1 VFVSMSFF
9 GRTPALLI
17 VILLLLPAWLGSAFG
32 QTKKIGRPGS
42 TSREAATDAELARM
56 RADVIQKMKDS
67 RAGAE
72 KLAALREEEVNK
84 LTDEYKKRREFYY
97 QGFISRAE
105 VNQIE
110 RALAD
115 ALARLEGDKRWIS
128 EQDIAITETSMRD
141 ELLRLPSLAI
151 GSYSETG
158 TLIRFNGDRIW
169 SIADAPKIQNFFF
182 ETFGRRLP
190 ISAYGQTAI
199 HDRLQFD
206 HRNALDIA
214 LHPDS
219 HEGLSLISYL
229 RQSRI
234 PFIAFRNAV
243 AGSST
248 GAHIH
253 IGKPSPSLRTVMTR

>member
-1 VFVSMSFF
+1 MSLSR
-9 GRTPALLI
+9 RTPP
-17 VILLLLPAWLGSAFG
+17 LLLVTLLVLPAWLGSGFG
-32 QTKKIGRPGS
+32 QANKTGS
-42 TSREAATDAELARM
+42 SSRSSRDGDAELARM

-72 KLAALREEEVNK
+72 KLVGLREEEVK
-84 LTDEYKKRREFYY
+84 RLTEEYKKRREFYQ
-97 QGFISRAE
+97 QGLISRAE
-105 VNQIE
+105 VSQIE
-110 RALAD
+110 QALA
-115 ALARLEGDKRWIS
+115 AAASRLDGDKRSMS

-141 ELLRLPSLAI
+141 ELLRLPNLTI
-151 GSYSETG
+151 GGYSEIG
-158 TLIRFNGDRIW
+158 NLIRFNGDQIW
-169 SIADAPKIQNFFF
+169 SIADAPKVQRFFF
-182 ETFGRRLP
+182 QTFGRGLP

-199 HDRLQFD
+199 HNRLQFD
-206 HRNALDIA
+206 HRDAIDVA

-219 HEGLSLISYL
+219 QEGYALISYL

-253 IGKPSPSLRTVMTR
+253 IGRPSPSVRTVITR

>member
-1 VFVSMSFF
+1 MSLF
-9 GRTPALLI
+9 GPTPALLI
-17 VILLLLPAWLGSAFG
+17 VILLVLPTWLGSAFG
-32 QTKKIGRPGS
+32 QTKKIGRTGS
-42 TSREAATDAELARM
+42 SSRDAGADTELARM

-72 KLAALREEEVNK
+72 KLVALREEEVKK
-84 LTDEYKKRREFYY
+84 LTEEYKKRREFHH

-110 RALAD
+110 QALAD
-115 ALARLEGDKRWIS
+115 AIARLDGDKRWIS
-128 EQDIAITETSMRD
+128 EQDIAITETSMRN

-151 GSYSETG
+151 GGYSETG
-158 TLIRFNGDRIW
+158 TLIRFSGDRIW
-169 SIADAPKIQNFFF
+169 SIADAPKIQKFFLQ
-182 ETFGRRLP
+182 TFGRGLP

-206 HRNALDIA
+206 HRNALDVA

-219 HEGLSLISYL
+219 QEGLSLISYL
-229 RQSRI
+229 RQSGI

-253 IGKPSPSLRTVMTR
+253 VGRPSPSLRTVMTR

>member
-1 VFVSMSFF
+1 MRLFR
-9 GRTPALLI
+9 RTLPLLLIALL
-17 VILLLLPAWLGSAFG
+17 VLPAWLGSALG
-32 QTKKIGRPGS
+32 QAKKTGP
-42 TSREAATDAELARM
+42 TSPISRDVAADVQLARI

-72 KLAALREEEVNK
+72 KLVALREKEVKRLGEE
-84 LTDEYKKRREFYY
+84 YSQRRDFYN
-97 QGFISRAE
+97 QGLISRVE
-105 VNQIE
+105 LDQIE

-115 ALARLEGDKRWIS
+115 AGARLEGDKRWLS
-128 EQDIAITETSMRD
+128 EQDIAITEASMRD

-151 GSYSETG
+151 GAYSETG
-158 TLIRFNGDRIW
+158 ALIRFNGDRIW

-182 ETFGRRLP
+182 QTFGRGLP

-206 HRNALDIA
+206 HRNAMDVA

-219 HEGLSLISYL
+219 QEGLSLIAYL